1 MEVGPTASWKGPL
14 GELCPSDEGPLSPLS
29 LHPRKEPFKLR
40 VGFPGGHCEGYCL
53 PTAVDWRS
61 PPLLAQA
68 WLRRCSGG
76 ATHNTQTLDYSHQ
89 GHHAPRSDHVA
100 QGLAAREPG
109 DEQAWEGLFLPSVL
123 SYVTLGQAVRLSPPS
138 WLGSCSGVAMPPHR
152 LTPTPS
158 RKHKPPAAQ
167 IEPTRRAED
176 RVHPGGLRPG
186 SQQP

>member
-1 MEVGPTASWKGPL
+1 MSSAPVIGATEPAVSSSQEGGPSSSGLGFLVAIVRGTVCPL
-14 GELCPSDEGPLSPLS
+14 QWIG
-29 LHPRKEPFKLR
+29 
-40 VGFPGGHCEGYCL
+40 V
-53 PTAVDWRS
+53 
-61 PPLLAQA
+61 LAQA